1 MNADRRTGAQA
12 PLPEATPTAVTVV
25 ALAFLFN
32 FLGRGVA
39 DAFSAFILPLEAEF
53 GWSRQSMTGVFA
65 SYMLMAGLASP
76 ATGALFDRFGPRV
89 VYSAGLALLGGGAWL
104 AGRIDSLW
112 QLYASAGLMVG
123 TGVAALGMVC
133 AATLIGRWFTRS
145 LATAISIA
153 YSGFGCGILLMLP
166 LVQYLIDTLGWRGAY
181 QAVGLF
187 VLALVPICLALPWG
201 RLAGRARAHLAVAG
215 APASAG
221 PDTASGATGDR
232 PVDWTLSS
240 AMRSVAYW
248 RLVQVFFFTSVG
260 IYCVSPQIVAFLTE
274 SGFTPIAAASAFG
287 FAGLLSTGGMIVTG
301 WLADRLGF
309 ARAALLS
316 FGLTS
321 AGILGLLAISYQA
334 TLAALVGYVLFF
346 GIAQG
351 ARGPI
356 VSTMS
361 NRIFA
366 GRSAGTIYGT
376 IYAAMSVGGACGS
389 LAGGVLHDA
398 TGGYRA
404 VFLMSLAAIALAAEP
419 FRPGGTLAGAIAA
432 RRAAPRT
439 PA

>member
-1 MNADRRTGAQA
+1 
-12 PLPEATPTAVTVV
+12 
-25 ALAFLFN
+25 
-32 FLGRGVA
+32 
-39 DAFSAFILPLEAEF
+39 
-53 GWSRQSMTGVFA
+53 
-65 SYMLMAGLASP
+65 
-76 ATGALFDRFGPRV
+76 
-89 VYSAGLALLGGGAWL
+89 
-104 AGRIDSLW
+104 
-112 QLYASAGLMVG
+112 
-123 TGVAALGMVC
+123 
-133 AATLIGRWFTRS
+133 
-145 LATAISIA
+145 
-153 YSGFGCGILLMLP
+153 
-166 LVQYLIDTLGWRGAY
+166 
-181 QAVGLF
+181 
-187 VLALVPICLALPWG
+187 
-201 RLAGRARAHLAVAG
+201 
-215 APASAG
+215 
-221 PDTASGATGDR
+221 
-232 PVDWTLSS
+232 VDWTLSS